1 MFDWFK
7 SKGKEPSNVVPFPEP
22 KTVPYVEPPE
32 KPATVFYRIGVTDQ
46 NRIAFSMGYSEI
58 TMTKVGVQN
67 MIDQLEFFKSQ
78 LEDEE

>member
-7 SKGKEPSNVVPFPEP
+7 GNKEKTNVIPFPETNKEPSV
-22 KTVPYVEPPE
+22 PE

-46 NRIAFSMGYSEI
+46 NRIAFNMGYSEI
-58 TMTKVGVQN
+58 TMTKAGVQS

-78 LEDEE
+78 LYDEDDDV